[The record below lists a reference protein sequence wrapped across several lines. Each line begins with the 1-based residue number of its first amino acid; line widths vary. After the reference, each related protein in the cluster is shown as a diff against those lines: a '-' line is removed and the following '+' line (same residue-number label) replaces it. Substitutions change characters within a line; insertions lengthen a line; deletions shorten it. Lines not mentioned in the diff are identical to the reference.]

1 MNGLYIIYYRCPLR
15 ISISNKKP
23 SLNVFFFAFKN
34 DAMFDTIST
43 LGSLLQDQVVKAS
56 RIINL
61 RLYRSSH
68 RDVLDFLDFHVLK
81 PSTVQYFFCGKFRPG
96 RLVETIEYSVPISQR
111 FLVYVSLLHEKFL
124 V

>member
-1 MNGLYIIYYRCPLR
+1 
-15 ISISNKKP
+15 
-23 SLNVFFFAFKN
+23 
-34 DAMFDTIST
+34 MFDTIST

-81 PSTVQYFFCGKFRPG
+81 PSTVQYVFF
-96 RLVETIEYSVPISQR
+96 VENSDQDA
-111 FLVYVSLLHEKFL
+111 
-124 V
+124 